1 MGTSLP
7 TGSSDVDRK
16 RAAKAVIPFL
26 SLGLIDLA
34 LILGW
39 GMDPLWGFAILPPIL
54 FMSVLAWIG
63 FKSGFITDHADY
75 RDEGDNAE
83 SSVESGYTDQ
93 SD

>member
-7 TGSSDVDRK
+7 TESSEVNRK

-26 SLGLIDLA
+26 ALGLFDLA

-54 FMSVLAWIG
+54 FISVLAWIG
-63 FKSGFITDHADY
+63 FKSGFIT
-75 RDEGDNAE
+75 ENAE
-83 SSVESGYTDQ
+83 HAEQ